1 MVEAAVHH
9 GKRAGS
15 QHIALVLKV
24 RFVAVP
30 FEI

>member
-1 MVEAAVHH
+1 MVWAAVHQ
-9 GKRAGS
+9 GKITGS